1 MIFLNVFWNKLNY
14 ICLSIYIYISVFFAN
29 TKIGQNLMIMNPVKS
44 PWQTGNS

>member
-14 ICLSIYIYISVFFAN
+14 ICLSIYISVFFAN